1 MPALKVVGNANGA
14 NLLEMMAA
22 MNQVKSSPLVDA
34 ERSENHVRDAA
45 AGTEERLRLVE
56 KSVDSG
62 QVLGKVTGKV
72 TSADWG
78 GNLGRSDSLRGHTTA
93 GEDAEGGQKILA
105 DTLLDGGPGAC
116 GRAFGKACIEGCFGR
131 SVSKAK
137 VLDDLLDAPLL

>member
-1 MPALKVVGNANGA
+1 MGGSNGT
-14 NLLEMMAA
+14 NLLEVMTSV
-22 MNQVKSSPLVDA
+22 NQVESSPLVDA

-56 KSVDSG
+56 KSVDAG

-105 DTLLDGGPGAC
+105 DTLLDSGLGAG
-116 GRAFGKACIEGCFGR
+116 GRAFGEAGVEGCFGR

-137 VLDDLLDAPLL
+137 MLDDLLDAPLL

>member
-1 MPALKVVGNANGA
+1 MGGPDGA
-14 NLLEMMAA
+14 NLLDVMTSVD
-22 MNQVKSSPLVDA
+22 QVEFSPLADS
-34 ERSENHVRDAA
+34 ERPQNHVRDAA

-56 KSVDSG
+56 KSVDAG

-105 DTLLDGGPGAC
+105 DTLLDSGPGAC
-116 GRAFGKACIEGCFGR
+116 GRAFGEACIKGCFGR